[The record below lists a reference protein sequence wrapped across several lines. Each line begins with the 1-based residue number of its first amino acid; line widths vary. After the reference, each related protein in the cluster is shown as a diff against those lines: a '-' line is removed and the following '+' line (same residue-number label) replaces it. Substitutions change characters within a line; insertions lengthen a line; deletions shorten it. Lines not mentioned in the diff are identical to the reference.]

1 MDGGRAVVDR
11 LPVMDRPVRDPV
23 PWKRLCTLLL
33 WGMTLFVLLTFH
45 RHGISNDELVQHTY
59 GDMLWRYYA
68 SGLTDVSLFSY
79 RNLFL
84 YGGLFD
90 LPVVALSKLMP
101 SVDIWALRHLLS
113 GLTGVLGMVGAGR
126 LATCLAGPRTG
137 FVAVLLLGLSG
148 IWSGAM
154 FTHTK
159 DIPFAVAMIWGAYGL
174 TRIIR
179 YLPHPPLSLVLGFG
193 LVTGLALGL
202 RVGGLLLVFYTAVI
216 ILVCGVLR
224 ADGWRDRILFWARSV
239 LFLLPGLFPALALM
253 AFFWPWSVQSVD
265 NVALAISAFS
275 HFSFDME
282 TILFGTIYRLDEI
295 PRTYL
300 PGYLLV
306 KMPEL
311 MLLGL
316 ACACA
321 CGFVVVRRRTIKSA
335 RVIPWLP
342 VLMGALFPVTLA
354 IVTNPPLYNGVR
366 HFLFVLPPLSILAAF
381 GLCTTLDRVLAV
393 RSVVQRGCFLAGFC
407 SVFVL
412 SAASLVMIHPY
423 GYVSY
428 NLLAG
433 GLAGA
438 AGRWEMDYW
447 SSSLKDALAGL
458 RQYVPEGDPGVY
470 RVAVCAELVQA
481 DAVLGPRFH
490 VVSDWAQADF
500 FVSATQ
506 MGCDAVM
513 EGDIVFEVR
522 RLGVPLAVVKDLRPG
537 RASFAGHAAAVR

>member
-11 LPVMDRPVRDPV
+11 FSAIDQPVGDPV
-23 PWKRLCTLLL
+23 PWKRLCTSLL
-33 WGMTLFVLLTFH
+33 WGMALFVFLTFH
-45 RHGISNDELVQHTY
+45 HHGISNDELVQHTY

-90 LPVVALSKLMP
+90 LSAVALSKLLP
-101 SVDIWALRHLLS
+101 EVDIWALRHLLC
-113 GLTGVLGMVGAGR
+113 GLTGVVGMVGAGR

-159 DIPFAVAMIWGAYGL
+159 DIPFAVAMIWGAYRL

-224 ADGWRDRILFWARSV
+224 ADGWQDRILFWARSV
-239 LFLLPGLFPALALM
+239 LFLFPALFPALALM
-253 AFFWPWSVQSVD
+253 AFFWPWSVQGMD

-275 HFSFDME
+275 HFAFDME
-282 TILFGTIYRLDEI
+282 TILFGTIYRLDEV
-295 PRTYL
+295 PRAYL

-316 ACACA
+316 ACACIA
-321 CGFVVVRRRTIKSA
+321 AVGRWRLAGSV

-342 VLMGALFPVTLA
+342 VLVGALFPVALA

-393 RSVVQRGCFLAGFC
+393 RSVVRRWCVLAGFC

-412 SAASLVMIHPY
+412 SASSLVMIHPY

-447 SSSLKDALAGL
+447 SSSLKDALVGL
-458 RQYVPEGDPGVY
+458 QQYVPEGDTRVY

-490 VVSDWAQADF
+490 VVSNWKQADF

-506 MGCDAVM
+506 MGCDAAM
-513 EGDIVFEVR
+513 DGDIVFEVR

-537 RASFAGHAAAVR
+537 RASFAGHTATVR